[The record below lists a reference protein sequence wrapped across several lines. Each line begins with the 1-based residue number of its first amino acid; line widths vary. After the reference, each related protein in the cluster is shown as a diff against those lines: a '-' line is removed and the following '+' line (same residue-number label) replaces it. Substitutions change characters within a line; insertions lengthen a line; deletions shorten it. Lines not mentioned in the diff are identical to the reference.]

1 MLAGARAARGGARV
15 ASGGLD
21 PHPHPHPLLVG
32 GGGVDFAGPLKI
44 PYGPGRIRG
53 LLDGHFGPHPVCRRN
68 YKGSPRHRGPV
79 RHALRMSN
87 YSGNKSTLILP
98 LLSISN
104 ADERRQKMYQTNEYF
119 HS

>member
-1 MLAGARAARGGARV
+1 MGGGVEMRRRANAAAWGAELLAGARAARGGARV

-79 RHALRMSN
+79 RHALRVF
-87 YSGNKSTLILP
+87 LFL
-98 LLSISN
+98 
-104 ADERRQKMYQTNEYF
+104 
-119 HS
+119 